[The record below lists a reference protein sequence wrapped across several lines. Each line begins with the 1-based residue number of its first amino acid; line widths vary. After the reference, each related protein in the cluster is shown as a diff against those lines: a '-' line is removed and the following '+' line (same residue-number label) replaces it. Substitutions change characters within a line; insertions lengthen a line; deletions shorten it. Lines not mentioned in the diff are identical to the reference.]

1 MGAPRPAA
9 LESNTGEH
17 PLHTHRLQHNRKQ
30 CQGSLFRLFN
40 LEHGKPQ
47 CESGL
52 DTGFASRSDRSAM
65 GLDNGL
71 ADRQTKPTPSGE
83 PSS

>member
-17 PLHTHRLQHNRKQ
+17 PLHTRRLQQNRKQ
-30 CQGSLFRLFN
+30 PQSSLLRRFD

-47 CESGL
+47 YERGL
-52 DTGFASRSDRSAM
+52 DTGFARRSDRSAM